1 MVRSINRNQPFRG
14 SRRER
19 EYKGQLRLIADN
31 PDVDAKTIRLAEAR
45 RAELR
50 KQTRTERPP
59 QRIVLVAC
67 AAQKL
72 KTPARA
78 ADLYTSALFRRARE
92 YAEAH
97 ADRWFILSALHGL
110 LDPECT
116 TTPYDFTLKEC
127 SRREREQWAWRVIS
141 ELRSAAPPGSHIII
155 LAGKLYREH
164 LECDLTRYG
173 FTVEV
178 PTRGLGIGRQLQFL
192 IAKIKERKER
202 ASSSTAEQGI

>member
-1 MVRSINRNQPFRG
+1 MVRRISHNQPFYG

-19 EYKGQLRLIADN
+19 EYKGQIRLIADD
-31 PDVDAKTIRLAEAR
+31 PDVDVRTIRLAETR
-45 RAELR
+45 REELR
-50 KQTRTERPP
+50 KQTQVERPP
-59 QRIVLVAC
+59 QRIALVAC

-78 ADLYTSALFRRARE
+78 ADLYTSTLFRRARE

-97 ADRWFILSALHGL
+97 ADAWYILSALHGL
-110 LDPECT
+110 LDPERIT
-116 TTPYDFTLKEC
+116 APYNFTLKEC

-141 ELRSAAPPGSHIII
+141 ELRSAAPPRSHIII

-164 LECDLTRYG
+164 LEYDLTRYG

-178 PTRGLGIGRQLQFL
+178 PVRGLGIGQQLQFL
-192 IAKIKERKER
+192 ITKTKEKKER
-202 ASSSTAEQGI
+202 SSSLITEQ